1 MADATMIDLTPHEIQ
16 VLVLVLEAKI
26 WRKRRAHAS
35 PAAEAKRRSKGI
47 EPYGDRRDR
56 DLYMMREMERLAAK
70 LRAKLGGGAVPTTEP
85 CPVSGDDASE

>member
-1 MADATMIDLTPHEIQ
+1 MGDAMMIDLAPHEIQ

-47 EPYGDRRDR
+47 EPYGERRDR
-56 DLYMMREMERLAAK
+56 DLFMITEMERLA
-70 LRAKLGGGAVPTTEP
+70 AKLGGGAVPTTEP